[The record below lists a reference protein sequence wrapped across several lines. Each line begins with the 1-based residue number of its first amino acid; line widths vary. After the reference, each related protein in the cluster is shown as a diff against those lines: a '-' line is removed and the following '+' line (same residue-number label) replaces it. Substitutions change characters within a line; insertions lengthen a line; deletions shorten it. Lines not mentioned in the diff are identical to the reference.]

1 VRIYRLAKAQYD
13 AALLTGQ
20 GGLLAD
26 GRWHTAGRPVVYAAS
41 SEALAVLEVRVH
53 LRRPLP
59 AVAFTMHAIDVP
71 DSLIEELSPAELPAD
86 WHAVPPRG
94 ASQAVGDRWLAAARS
109 LALRVPSIHSASD
122 ANLLI
127 NPLHRAAGR
136 IVVAGSRAYAFD
148 PRLFAV

>member
-1 VRIYRLAKAQYD
+1 MRVYRLAKAQYD

-71 DSLIEELSPAELPAD
+71 DSLIEVLPTAELPAD

-94 ASQAVGDRWLAAARS
+94 GSQAVGDRWLAGAHS

-136 IVVAGSRAYAFD
+136 LVVAGSRPYAFD

>member
-1 VRIYRLAKAQYD
+1 
-13 AALLTGQ
+13 
-20 GGLLAD
+20 
-26 GRWHTAGRPVVYAAS
+26 
-41 SEALAVLEVRVH
+41 VLEVHVH

-59 AVAFTMHAIDVP
+59 AVTLTMHAIDVP
-71 DSLIEELSPAELPAD
+71 DSLIAELPTAELPAD

-94 ASQAVGDRWLAAARS
+94 ASQAVGDQWLAAARL

-136 IVVAGSRAYAFD
+136 LAVAGSRACAFD
-148 PRLFAV
+148 PRLFAG

>member
-1 VRIYRLAKAQYD
+1 MHK
-13 AALLTGQ
+13 GP
-20 GGLLAD
+20 AD
-26 GRWHTAGRPVVYAAS
+26 GAGGRIGQVVDDD
-41 SEALAVLEVRVH
+41 
-53 LRRPLP
+53 
-59 AVAFTMHAIDVP
+59 T
-71 DSLIEELSPAELPAD
+71 
-86 WHAVPPRG
+86 G

-136 IVVAGSRAYAFD
+136 LVVAGSRPYAFD

>member
-1 VRIYRLAKAQYD
+1 MRVYRLAKAQYD

-71 DSLIEELSPAELPAD
+71 DELVESLSHGALPAE
-86 WHAVPPRG
+86 WNAVPPLG
-94 ASQAVGDRWLAAARS
+94 GSQAVGDRWLSAARS

-127 NPLHRAAGR
+127 NPLHREATCLR
-136 IVVAGSRAYAFD
+136 VAGSRPYAFD
-148 PRLFAV
+148 PRLFMA